1 MHSLSRF
8 PGLVLDGLQG
18 NVLRVLSR
26 HCRWAICPA
35 VWKAQLASVKDAVEC
50 LTCKQGC
57 VRVFFFF
64 SSQCFCGLIGSLV
77 SELWCSSWPVW
88 LTALMKRIR
97 SDWALMLWSLLLN
110 LSSVNPSFYLA
121 SNWIPV
127 WGQFGLTEATLSQ
140 LFCQEKM
147 MMTCSISSLG
157 LLLVVIANT
166 IIPEPEELYW

>member
-1 MHSLSRF
+1 MCWGCSADTVGEPSALQSERHSWRLSRM
-8 PGLVLDGLQG
+8 LLSVS
-18 NVLRVLSR
+18 RVSR
-26 HCRWAICPA
+26 DVC
-35 VWKAQLASVKDAVEC
+35 EC
-50 LTCKQGC
+50 
-57 VRVFFFF
+57 FFFF